1 MLSPVVPPCP
11 ARPAASV
18 VAPDFPLRPRRGG
31 WRRAGLA
38 AGLGLLTLGGA
49 SKHAAPLA
57 VRFHAEANANDTSTF
72 SMPVSLGGDPPRQV
86 VVERI
91 PSISERDIVAVFP
104 FPARGGGSFG
114 VEFQLGDH
122 GRLTLQNL
130 TVAHRG
136 GLIVTMV
143 NGRPLVPLTVD
154 RMVADGLIVVPYG
167 FTEREARELEE
178 TFPHVGQPPGS
189 RPARRPGAN

>member
-1 MLSPVVPPCP
+1 MWSPVVPPCP
-11 ARPAASV
+11 SFPAAPATGV
-18 VAPDFPLRPRRGG
+18 PARAPRRG
-31 WRRAGLA
+31 WRPGLLA
-38 AGLGLLTLGGA
+38 AGLGMLTLGGA
-49 SKHAAPLA
+49 SKQSAPLA

-72 SMPVSLGGDPPRQV
+72 AMPVNLGGDPPRQV

-167 FTEREARELEE
+167 FTERETRELEE

>member
-1 MLSPVVPPCP
+1 MPPAVHP
-11 ARPAASV
+11 APRFPAPPRPAAS
-18 VAPDFPLRPRRGG
+18 AG
-31 WRRAGLA
+31 WRRALLGI
-38 AGLGLLTLGGA
+38 GLGILALGGA
-49 SKHAAPLA
+49 SKGAAPLA
-57 VRFHAEANANDTSTF
+57 VRFHAEANANDTSSF
-72 SMPVSLGGDPPRQV
+72 SMPVNLGGDPPRQA

-114 VEFQLGDH
+114 AEFQLGDH

-130 TVAHRG
+130 TVMHRG
-136 GLIVTMV
+136 GFLLVMV
-143 NGRPLVPLTVD
+143 NGRPLLPLTVD

-167 FTEREARELEE
+167 FTETEVRSLEQ

-189 RPARRPGAN
+189 KPARAK